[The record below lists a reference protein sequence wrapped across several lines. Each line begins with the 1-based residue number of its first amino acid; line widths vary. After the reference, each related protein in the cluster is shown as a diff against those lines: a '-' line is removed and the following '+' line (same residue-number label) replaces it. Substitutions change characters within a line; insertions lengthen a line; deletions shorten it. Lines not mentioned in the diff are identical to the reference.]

1 MVNYNKQGQEFLVL
15 KSDEDKMLDMGPQ
28 LLAHQPALVAAIVHC
43 LMLEFGFDKFYYS
56 FQQMGWI

>member
-1 MVNYNKQGQEFLVL
+1 ML

-56 FQQMGWI
+56 FQQMRWI